1 MKKVKLIMVNLIFVL
16 ILFVFPVI
24 TIANSVPDA
33 PKDFYLDNLNMLDQ
47 ATKDNITNSNKELE
61 KKTGSQVVVATIKNE
76 DSLPI
81 ADIAVEI
88 FNKWKIGDE
97 KKNNGALILITEDD
111 ATGKR
116 EVYISTGYGI
126 EGRLNDGKVGRI
138 IDNFMLESLKAGN
151 YSKALNEGFNA
162 VVAEIADEYEIKLDG
177 NYENYLTENTGSEGA
192 AALLIMAIIFVFFL
206 IFINSFLKTVFDTS
220 LLGLL
225 SRDKRHSKKSY
236 RSTYKNSYD
245 SGFDDDD
252 DDYSS
257 SSYDNDSF
265 GSFSGG
271 GGSTGGGGAG
281 RSF

>member
-138 IDNFMLESLKAGN
+138 IDNFMLESLKAGD

-162 VVAEIADEYEIKLDG
+162 VVAEIADEYEVKLDG
-177 NYENYLTENTGSEGA
+177 NYENYLTENTGSQGGP
-192 AALLIMAIIFVFFL
+192 ALLIMAIIFVFFL

-220 LLGLL
+220 LLGLF

>member
-1 MKKVKLIMVNLIFVL
+1 M
-16 ILFVFPVI
+16 
-24 TIANSVPDA
+24 
-33 PKDFYLDNLNMLDQ
+33 
-47 ATKDNITNSNKELE
+47 
-61 KKTGSQVVVATIKNE
+61 
-76 DSLPI
+76 
-81 ADIAVEI
+81 
-88 FNKWKIGDE
+88 
-97 KKNNGALILITEDD
+97 ITEDD

-138 IDNFMLESLKAGN
+138 IDNFMLESLKAGD

-162 VVAEIADEYEIKLDG
+162 VVAEIADEYEVKLDG
-177 NYENYLTENTGSEGA
+177 NYKNYLTENTGSEGA
-192 AALLIMAIIFVFFL
+192 AALLIMAIIFIFFL

-220 LLGLL
+220 LLGLF
-225 SRDKRHSKKSY
+225 SRDKKHSKKSY

-265 GSFSGG
+265 GGFSGG
-271 GGSTGGGGAG
+271 GGSTGGGAAG

>member
-1 MKKVKLIMVNLIFVL
+1 MKKVKLIVVNLIFVL
-16 ILFVFPVI
+16 SLFVFPVI

-47 ATKDNITNSNKELE
+47 ATKDNITNTNKELE

-111 ATGKR
+111 STGKR

-138 IDNFMLESLKAGN
+138 IDSFMLESLKAGD

-162 VVAEIADEYEIKLDG
+162 VVAEIADEYEVKLDG
-177 NYENYLTENTGSEGA
+177 NYENYLTENTGSQGA
-192 AALLIMAIIFVFFL
+192 AALLIMVIIFIFFL

-220 LLGLL
+220 LLGLF

-245 SGFDDDD
+245 NGFDDDD

-265 GSFSGG
+265 GGFSGG